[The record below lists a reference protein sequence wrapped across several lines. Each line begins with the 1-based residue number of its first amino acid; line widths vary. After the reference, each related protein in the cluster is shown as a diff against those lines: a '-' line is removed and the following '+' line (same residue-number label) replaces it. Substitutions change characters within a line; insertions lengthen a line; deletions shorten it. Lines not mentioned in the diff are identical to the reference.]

1 MSSTKT
7 YAALNATTPLAPFE
21 ITRRVN
27 GPLDVAINIAFCGVC
42 HSDIHQARNE
52 WGNAIFPMVPGH
64 EIVGTVISVGPKVT
78 KFKVGDKVGVGCLV
92 DACRECPECKEG
104 LEQYCP
110 APIFTYNSMEKNGKS
125 ATHGGYA
132 TDIVVDESFVLRLP
146 ANLPMDKTAPL
157 LCAGITT
164 YSPLRHWQAGPGK
177 KVAVI
182 GLGGLGHMAVKIAK
196 AMKAE
201 VTVLSRSLNKI
212 ADAKRLG
219 ADYMFATSDEAIFSK
234 LAKNFDLIINTVSVE
249 LDWNKYLGL
258 LKRDGTLVLLGVP
271 SNAPPVHAA
280 SLIFGRRSLAGSL
293 IGGIKETQ
301 EMLDFCGKHNIVSDI
316 ELIPIQKIN
325 EAYER
330 VLKSD
335 VKYRFVIDMASL
347 K

>member
-1 MSSTKT
+1 MGSTKA
-7 YAALNATTPLAPFE
+7 YAALNATQPLVPFN
-21 ITRRVN
+21 ISRRAN
-27 GPLDVAINIAFCGVC
+27 GPNDVAIDIAYCGVC

-52 WGNAIFPMVPGH
+52 WGNSTFPMVPGH
-64 EIVGTVISVGPKVT
+64 EIVGMVTSVGTKVSR
-78 KFKVGDKVGVGCLV
+78 FKVGDKVGVGCMV
-92 DACRECPECKEG
+92 DSCRECPECLDG

-110 APIFTYNSMEKNGKS
+110 APIFTYNGFEKG
-125 ATHGGYA
+125 TQIQTQGGYSKN
-132 TDIVVDESFVLRLP
+132 IVVDENFVLHIP
-146 ANLPMDKTAPL
+146 ANLPLDKTAPL

-164 YSPLRHWQAGPGK
+164 YSPLRHWNAGPGK

-182 GLGGLGHMAVKIAK
+182 GLGGLGHMAVKIAH

-212 ADAKRLG
+212 TDAKRLG
-219 ADYMFATSDEAIFSK
+219 ANHVYATSDEATFGK

-271 SNAPPVHAA
+271 ANAPPVHAA

-301 EMLDFCGKHNIVSDI
+301 AMLDFCGQHNIVSDI
-316 ELIPIQKIN
+316 ELIPIAKIN
-325 EAYER
+325 DAYER
-330 VLKSD
+330 ILKSD

-347 K
+347 T

>member
-1 MSSTKT
+1 MGSTKA
-7 YAALNATTPLAPFE
+7 YAALNATQPLVPFN
-21 ITRRVN
+21 ISRRAN
-27 GPLDVAINIAFCGVC
+27 GPNDVAIDIAYCGVC

-52 WGNAIFPMVPGH
+52 WGNSTFPMVPGH
-64 EIVGTVISVGPKVT
+64 EIVGTVTSVGTKVSR
-78 KFKVGDKVGVGCLV
+78 FKVGDKVGVGCMV
-92 DACRECPECKEG
+92 DSCRECPECLDG

-110 APIFTYNSMEKNGKS
+110 APIFTYNGFEKG
-125 ATHGGYA
+125 TQIQTQGGYSKN
-132 TDIVVDESFVLRLP
+132 IVVDENFVLHIP
-146 ANLPMDKTAPL
+146 ANLPLDKTAPL

-164 YSPLRHWQAGPGK
+164 YSPLRHWNAGPGK

-182 GLGGLGHMAVKIAK
+182 GLGGLGHMAVKIAH

-212 ADAKRLG
+212 TDAKRLG
-219 ADYMFATSDEAIFSK
+219 ANHVYATSDEATFGK

-271 SNAPPVHAA
+271 ANAPPVHAA

-301 EMLDFCGKHNIVSDI
+301 AMLDFCGQHNIVSDI
-316 ELIPIQKIN
+316 ELIPIAKIN
-325 EAYER
+325 DAYER
-330 VLKSD
+330 ILKSD

-347 K
+347 T